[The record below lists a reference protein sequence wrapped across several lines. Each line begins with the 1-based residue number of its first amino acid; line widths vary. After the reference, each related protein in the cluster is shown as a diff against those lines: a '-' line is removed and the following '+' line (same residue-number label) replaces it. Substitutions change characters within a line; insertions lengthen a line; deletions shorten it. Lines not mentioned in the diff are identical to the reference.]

1 MNQILKLQRT
11 FKMVSVIIP
20 LYNSSESYIDCIN
33 SVLNQSIQPSELE
46 VILVDDCSFDK
57 DYIQNIPV
65 LFEKKNIS
73 YKIIEHSE
81 NKGVGG
87 ARNTGII
94 NSKGKYIALLD
105 SDDIWK
111 PDKLEK
117 QLEVFKN
124 NNDVVMVGT
133 LSTMPES
140 IIPPFKNKKVEGL
153 YISIKHQLF
162 KNYFQPSTVLI
173 KNEVFNHFEW
183 PIRRYAEEGDVF
195 LRLYNYGKL
204 FLINEILVDY
214 SNGKKGFGISGLSSN
229 IHKTQ
234 KEEINNIKNVYAR
247 NQISFITFM
256 LAYIFSYIKYMRRIV
271 IKLMAK

>member
-1 MNQILKLQRT
+1 
-11 FKMVSVIIP
+11 MVSVIIP
-20 LYNSSESYIDCIN
+20 LYNSSESYLECIN
-33 SVLNQSIQPSELE
+33 SVLNQSIHPSELE
-46 VILVDDCSFDK
+46 VIIVDDCSFNK
-57 DYIQNIPV
+57 EYILNIPT
-65 LFEKKNIS
+65 LFNKKNIS

-94 NSKGKYIALLD
+94 NSTGKYIALLD

-111 PDKLEK
+111 PNKLEK

-124 NNDVVMVGT
+124 NNDVIMVGT

-140 IIPPFKNKKVEGL
+140 IIPPFKNKKIEGL
-153 YISIKHQLF
+153 YISIKQQLF

-173 KNEVFNHFEW
+173 KREVFNHFEW

-214 SNGKKGFGISGLSSN
+214 SNGKKGFGVSGLSSN
-229 IHKTQ
+229 LHKTQ
-234 KEEINNIKNVYAR
+234 KEEIKNIKNVYAR
-247 NQISFITFM
+247 NQIGFITFM
-256 LAYIFSYIKYMRRIV
+256 LAYLFSYIKYTRRLV
-271 IKLMAK
+271 LKLMVK